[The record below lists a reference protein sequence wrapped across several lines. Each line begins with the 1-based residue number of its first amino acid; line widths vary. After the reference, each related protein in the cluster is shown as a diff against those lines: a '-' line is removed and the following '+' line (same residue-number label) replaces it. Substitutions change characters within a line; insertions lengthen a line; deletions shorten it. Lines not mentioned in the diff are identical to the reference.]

1 MNFDLMNAT
10 PQFVKENKA
19 YDFYVEIVYD
29 FYNKYTDED
38 FVFLITKNK
47 FELSNEK
54 IEVPQVQLIELYV
67 QLKEPILI
75 RQLESCGDTNG
86 KEIKC
91 ELMTEGNVI
100 KVTSQVE
107 GEDNALN
114 YKKYSDSHVIN
125 FVSEE
130 VKQITIDTKKPPEIA
145 ISPSLV

>member
-75 RQLESCGDTNG
+75 RQLESCEYKRKRNQMRINDRR
-86 KEIKC
+86 KC
-91 ELMTEGNVI
+91 N
-100 KVTSQVE
+100 
-107 GEDNALN
+107 
-114 YKKYSDSHVIN
+114 
-125 FVSEE
+125 
-130 VKQITIDTKKPPEIA
+130 QIDITGGRRR
-145 ISPSLV
+145 